1 MIGLEMARD
10 LQRAGLAW
18 EPRQGDRFALPDRDM
33 DDRVF
38 VINDMPAFIER
49 IHGIEVMTFH
59 GTPEWAL
66 DYVYLGEVVW
76 LPEEGQLRRLLQE
89 RLVAEGADVY
99 DLIYV
104 DGVYTC
110 RFARQDKAL
119 AFTAG
124 DAAGAYAQALLHLL
138 NGEA

>member
-1 MIGLEMARD
+1 VIGLEMARD

-66 DYVYLGEVVW
+66 DYVYMGEVVW
-76 LPEEGQLRRLLQE
+76 LPDEGQLRSLLQK
-89 RLVAEGADVY
+89 RLAAEGTDVY
-99 DLIYV
+99 DLIYADDV
-104 DGVYTC
+104 FTC
-110 RFARQDKAL
+110 RFASQDAAL

-124 DAAGAYAQALLHLL
+124 DAADAYAQALLHLL
-138 NGEA
+138 RGRA

>member
-1 MIGLEMARD
+1 MIGLAIARE

-49 IHGIEVMTFH
+49 IHGTEVMTFH

-66 DYVYLGEVVW
+66 DYVYMGEVVW
-76 LPEEGQLRRLLQE
+76 LPEEGQLRNLLQE
-89 RLVAEGADVY
+89 RLAADGADVY
-99 DLIYV
+99 DLIYA

-110 RFARQDKAL
+110 RFVRQDAAL
-119 AFTAG
+119 AFTAA
-124 DAAGAYAQALLHLL
+124 DAADAYAQALLYLM
-138 NGEA
+138 GGSA